1 MLYWCLCFLSPRFH
15 FGLRP
20 QLWTASPLPHNEVS
34 RHCRD
39 WSVCVRALLLSSV
52 CHIWWAFHGFI
63 LTFFKPRVNNVPLF
77 GFFIIPNCQNKNKK
91 SKFIPLTKVLRCF
104 LQCLTCTFP
113 EACRWFALFF
123 ILVKRQYT
131 HSCSQFRN
139 AITPRQAFG
148 YYSSDLQKLSGW
160 VEIDFFRHLNKPRE
174 AGSGNWILDVMN
186 IAGPSGTNKQLPKPP
201 PPPRPL
207 LSSMDLQK
215 RENKLEI
222 LLCLISFP

>member
-20 QLWTASPLPHNEVS
+20 QLWTASPAPPQ
-34 RHCRD
+34 
-39 WSVCVRALLLSSV
+39 WSFQTLRGLERLCQGTPSNVCLSHLMSFSW
-52 CHIWWAFHGFI
+52 IYLNIFQ
-63 LTFFKPRVNNVPLF
+63 PRVTNVPLF
-77 GFFIIPNCQNKNKK
+77 VFFFRITNCQNKNKK
-91 SKFIPLTKVLRCF
+91 SKFIPLTKLLRCF

-113 EACRWFALFF
+113 EACRWFA
-123 ILVKRQYT
+123 KRQYT
-131 HSCSQFRN
+131 HSCSQFRD

-148 YYSSDLQKLSGW
+148 YYFSDLQKLSGW
-160 VEIDFFRHLNKPRE
+160 VEIDLFRHLNKPRE

>member
-1 MLYWCLCFLSPRFH
+1 MKFPDIAGTGVSVSGHSFYHLFVTFDELFMDLFEHFSTPSHQCSPF
-15 FGLRP
+15 
-20 QLWTASPLPHNEVS
+20 
-34 RHCRD
+34 C
-39 WSVCVRALLLSSV
+39 
-52 CHIWWAFHGFI
+52 
-63 LTFFKPRVNNVPLF
+63 
-77 GFFIIPNCQNKNKK
+77 FFIITNYQNKNKK
-91 SKFIPLTKVLRCF
+91 SKFIPLTKLLRCF

-148 YYSSDLQKLSGW
+148 YYFSDLQKLSGW
-160 VEIDFFRHLNKPRE
+160 VEIDLFRHLNKPRE